1 MINYLLVNF
10 YLLVLI
16 FILFFILI
24 YFPGKYLCSKV
35 LLINNDI
42 LISSSVGYTVFVF
55 VGFIVYYFKF
65 SIFFFLLIYLIFF
78 FFIFKQKFLVY
89 KIDLKN
95 FIIVVKKNKLELF
108 CLLIVFV
115 QVLFLSFTVNFQS
128 HGADQWSITSFVRS
142 IIDDQYISNNTSF
155 YGLTQSAYPSNSFV
169 LFASVVKKLNMN
181 ISIVHIWN
189 SFSAFFI
196 IIFLLMLFNV
206 TQYFTKSLK
215 LTYIS
220 ILFLFTIFLYFP
232 QSFYNLFYQYS
243 AYPKLFSAFI
253 FLPIIIYIFFSNHLN
268 NRRVSIFLVFYFIAI
283 ANQSILNLILLGI
296 LTISFIILKFLE
308 KKNYFFLFGVYIL
321 SVLFVYVIF
330 KDFYYSPSGVISTYT
345 TKLEQNSILKKFFNF
360 IYIYDPIKFY
370 ENYLINYVILIIL
383 GIFAYSIKKKYKTN
397 HQDFFRYFF
406 IIYIISLLIIFNP
419 LAIYILN
426 LIIPIYFLERI
437 NYILLSPLIFLI
449 LFSVL
454 IKRKYFKYLLI
465 ITIILNLHY
474 LFKNYKLDN
483 YSDHLF
489 FEKFLNDKIEVNN
502 FIITDKY
509 TALKLLSFKKS
520 KILITNEDFLKV
532 ATPPEF
538 FEYYEKIYSYSGEI
552 ITQNLYENLKKI
564 KGDYLIVNRQTTK
577 NFSESNTVFNKRS
590 LVFQNKNYLIYDIKN
605 Y

>member
-1 MINYLLVNF
+1 
-10 YLLVLI
+10 
-16 FILFFILI
+16 
-24 YFPGKYLCSKV
+24 
-35 LLINNDI
+35 
-42 LISSSVGYTVFVF
+42 
-55 VGFIVYYFKF
+55 
-65 SIFFFLLIYLIFF
+65 
-78 FFIFKQKFLVY
+78 
-89 KIDLKN
+89 
-95 FIIVVKKNKLELF
+95 
-108 CLLIVFV
+108 
-115 QVLFLSFTVNFQS
+115 
-128 HGADQWSITSFVRS
+128 
-142 IIDDQYISNNTSF
+142 
-155 YGLTQSAYPSNSFV
+155 
-169 LFASVVKKLNMN
+169 
-181 ISIVHIWN
+181 
-189 SFSAFFI
+189 
-196 IIFLLMLFNV
+196 
-206 TQYFTKSLK
+206 
-215 LTYIS
+215 
-220 ILFLFTIFLYFP
+220 
-232 QSFYNLFYQYS
+232 
-243 AYPKLFSAFI
+243 
-253 FLPIIIYIFFSNHLN
+253 
-268 NRRVSIFLVFYFIAI
+268 
-283 ANQSILNLILLGI
+283 
-296 LTISFIILKFLE
+296 
-308 KKNYFFLFGVYIL
+308 
-321 SVLFVYVIF
+321 VYVIF